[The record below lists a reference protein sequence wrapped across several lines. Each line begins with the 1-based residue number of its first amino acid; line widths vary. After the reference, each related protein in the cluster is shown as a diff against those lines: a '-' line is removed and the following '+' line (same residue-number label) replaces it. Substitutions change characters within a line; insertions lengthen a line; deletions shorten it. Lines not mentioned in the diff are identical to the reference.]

1 MPGAQP
7 MAPATGLRPP
17 VQVSGPHAMQSNQQK
32 PGAPS
37 LEDSFLNQND
47 TGGQNPANSNPQ
59 EATTSGKKVS
69 SLSFWFTYHNINC
82 TVNKFLVKDYS
93 YLI

>member
-1 MPGAQP
+1 MPGAGP
-7 MAPATGLRPP
+7 MAPGTNLRPP
-17 VQVSGPHAMQSNQQK
+17 MQVSGPRAIQPNQQK
-32 PGAPS
+32 PGTPA

-69 SLSFWFTYHNINC
+69 SLSFWFTYLNIN
-82 TVNKFLVKDYS
+82 
-93 YLI
+93 